1 MTKMKRLVIVAA
13 GSMVLGGCVE
23 VVPAYSPV
31 ASHTLK
37 VTPEQDADVVWVQ
50 RYDVAEERV
59 HLFRCHNSPQGP
71 QCVPAKT
78 P

>member
-1 MTKMKRLVIVAA
+1 MKPTILMLLSAVA
-13 GSMVLGGCVE
+13 LGGCVE

-37 VTPEQDADVVWVQ
+37 ITPDQEADVVWVQ
-50 RYDVAEERV
+50 RYDAAGNRV
-59 HLFRCHNSPQGP
+59 NLYRCHNSPQGP
-71 QCVPAKT
+71 QCISAKA

>member
-1 MTKMKRLVIVAA
+1 MTRMAVLLVVT
-13 GSMVLGGCVE
+13 SMLGGCVE
-23 VVPAYSPV
+23 FVPAYAPV

-50 RYDVAEERV
+50 RLNVAEEKIT
-59 HLFRCHNSPQGP
+59 LYRCHNAPEGP
-71 QCVPAKT
+71 SCLPAKA

>member
-1 MTKMKRLVIVAA
+1 MYRWITMVAV
-13 GSMVLGGCVE
+13 SLGLAGCVE

-37 VTPEQDADVVWVQ
+37 VTPDQEADVVWVQ
-50 RYDVAEERV
+50 RLDLARETVSLY
-59 HLFRCHNSPQGP
+59 RCHNSPQGP
-71 QCVPAKT
+71 QCVLAKA

>member
-1 MTKMKRLVIVAA
+1 MKRAIWILLGAA
-13 GSMVLGGCVE
+13 ALTGCVE

-37 VTPEQDADVVWVQ
+37 ITPDQEADVVWVQ
-50 RYDVAEERV
+50 RYDAAGNRV
-59 HLFRCHNSPQGP
+59 NLYRCHNSPQGP
-71 QCVPAKT
+71 QCVSAKA